1 LPVGRISRAR
11 LIAGLSC
18 LAVVAGGAA
27 VSGCGAQSKSAQ
39 PTNAPTVSLW
49 TSATTADYR
58 QVNGG
63 ARLALADSGGM
74 AGVFRVN
81 FAARE
86 ISDDP
91 ARTTTDALTTAR
103 MTLEDTQ
110 SSAMLTSLSD
120 GPARAAITLLNE
132 AGIGTVSL
140 GDAALKTAACSSKS
154 DFYPNGHAT
163 AVVVDPAV
171 AVPPAWAARYRAT
184 YGIAPTAQAY
194 RAYLGVQAI
203 LKGLAAPGAAT
214 NDAPARLNRD
224 VLSAALVRGGCA

>member
-1 LPVGRISRAR
+1 MGRIPRAR

-18 LAVVAGGAA
+18 LAVVGGGAA
-27 VSGCGAQSKSAQ
+27 VTGCGAQSKSAQ

-49 TSATTADYR
+49 TSATSADYR

-63 ARLALADSGGM
+63 ARLALAQSGGK

-91 ARTTTDALTTAR
+91 AQATADALNAAR
-103 MTLEDTQ
+103 MTLQDTQ
-110 SSAMLTSLSD
+110 SSAMLTSVGD

-140 GDAALKTAACSSKS
+140 GDAALQSAACSSKS
-154 DFYPNGHAT
+154 DFYPNGRAT
-163 AVVVDPAV
+163 AVVVDPGV
-171 AVPPAWAARYRAT
+171 SVPRAWAARYRTT

-194 RAYLGVQAI
+194 RAYLGVQEI
-203 LKGLAAPGAAT
+203 LKGLAQPGVAT
-214 NDAPARLNRD
+214 NDDPARLNRD
-224 VLSAALVRGGCA
+224 ALAAALVRGACA

>member
-1 LPVGRISRAR
+1 LAGGWTSRAR

-18 LAVVAGGAA
+18 LAVVAAGVA

-49 TSATTADYR
+49 TSATSADYR

-63 ARLALADSGGM
+63 ARLALAQSGGK

-91 ARTTTDALTTAR
+91 TQMTADALTAAR
-103 MTLEDTQ
+103 MTLQDTQ
-110 SSAMLTSLSD
+110 SSAMLTSVSD

-140 GDAALKTAACSSKS
+140 GDAALQSAACSSKS

-163 AVVVDPAV
+163 AVVVDPTA
-171 AVPPAWAARYRAT
+171 AVPPAWTARYRAA
-184 YGIAPTAQAY
+184 YRIAPTAQAY

-203 LKGLAAPGAAT
+203 LKGLAQPGVAT
-214 NDAPARLNRD
+214 NDDPARLNRD
-224 VLSAALVRGGCA
+224 VLAAALVRGGCA